1 MPPGSEKNPS
11 FVSAAGAGQAFAIA
25 SKAVSSG
32 VSAVQ
37 AESRPPVTVLGVDDV
52 RALDQTEL
60 RVRLSSQ
67 NKRRRVVVVSA
78 SDVVPTEAP
87 GATADC
93 DPYCVLEVLPEGSR
107 AKDGAAEN
115 TKYKT
120 VCKTGT
126 ANPVWNEGVTIPNV
140 MNLDAKLVVTL
151 CNKRAMGRDQC
162 LGKIEVPLSRVK
174 GKEFPLDLVMGLSPA
189 DDATD
194 SPHGD
199 LRVSVHLK

>member
-67 NKRRRVVVVSA
+67 NKRRRVFHRR
-78 SDVVPTEAP
+78 
-87 GATADC
+87 GM
-93 DPYCVLEVLPEGSR
+93 GWR
-107 AKDGAAEN
+107 H
-115 TKYKT
+115 
-120 VCKTGT
+120 
-126 ANPVWNEGVTIPNV
+126 I
-140 MNLDAKLVVTL
+140 LVVTL
-151 CNKRAMGRDQC
+151 Q
-162 LGKIEVPLSRVK
+162 
-174 GKEFPLDLVMGLSPA
+174 
-189 DDATD
+189 DDTGGF
-194 SPHGD
+194 S
-199 LRVSVHLK
+199 